1 VTGAEEATKTED
13 VKAEDTKQEAKSSRS
28 GDYDHLAPLF
38 AELAVTPAGPARET
52 LRDRLVTEHLPVAQ
66 HIARR
71 FGHRGEPHEDLVQVA
86 TVGLINAVDRFD
98 PDRGSDF
105 LSFAVPTIM
114 GEVRKYFR
122 DSSWSVRMPRR
133 LKELHLAINAGTSRL
148 SQSMGRA
155 PTPSELA
162 EHLGLT
168 REEIHE
174 GLAAGNAYQ
183 SASLDD
189 MLMSEDSSISL
200 GSTIGEEDPEIAMI
214 EQREALHPLLEKL
227 PERER
232 KIVVMRFFGNMTQTQ
247 IAQKVGISQMH
258 VSRLLA
264 KTLRQLR
271 DVLEE

>member
-1 VTGAEEATKTED
+1 MTGSD
-13 VKAEDTKQEAKSSRS
+13 S

-38 AELAVTPAGPARET
+38 VELAATEEGPRREA
-52 LRDRLVTEHLPVAQ
+52 LRDELVTAHLPVAK

-71 FGHRGEPHEDLVQVA
+71 FGHRGEPYEDLVQVA

-98 PDRGSDF
+98 PERGSDF

-133 LKELHLAINAGTSRL
+133 LKELHLAINSGTARL
-148 SQSMGRA
+148 SQQLGRA

-162 EHLGLT
+162 THLGMS

-189 MLMSEDSSISL
+189 MLMSDESSISL
-200 GSTIGEEDPEIAMI
+200 GSTLGTEDPEIEMI
-214 EQREALHPLLEKL
+214 EQREALHPLLQRL

-232 KIVVMRFFGNMTQTQ
+232 KIVIMRFFGNMTQTQ

-271 DVLEE
+271 EVLEEN

>member
-1 VTGAEEATKTED
+1 MTGSDGGTT
-13 VKAEDTKQEAKSSRS
+13 RS
-28 GDYDHLAPLF
+28 GTQGDYDHLAPLF
-38 AELAVTPAGPARET
+38 VRLAATSKDDPQRER
-52 LRDRLVTEHLPVAQ
+52 LRDELVTEHLPVAK

-71 FGHRGEPHEDLVQVA
+71 FGHRGEPYDDLVQVA

-98 PDRGSDF
+98 PERGSDF

-133 LKELHLAINAGTSRL
+133 LKELHLAINAGSARL
-148 SQSMGRA
+148 SQELGRA

-162 EHLGLT
+162 QHLGLS

-174 GLAAGNAYQ
+174 GLAAGNAYH

-189 MLMSEDSSISL
+189 LLVADDSSISL
-200 GSTIGEEDPEIAMI
+200 GSTLGEEDPELEAI

-271 DVLEE
+271 EGLTE

>member
-1 VTGAEEATKTED
+1 MTGSEETT
-13 VKAEDTKQEAKSSRS
+13 TTTRS
-28 GDYDHLAPLF
+28 GGDYDHLAPLF
-38 AELAVTPAGPARET
+38 AELAVTPQGPARDA

-148 SQSMGRA
+148 SQSLGRA

-162 EHLGLT
+162 EHLGLS

-214 EQREALHPLLEKL
+214 EQREALHPLLQKL

-232 KIVVMRFFGNMTQTQ
+232 KIVIMRFFGNMTQTQ

>member
-1 VTGAEEATKTED
+1 VT
-13 VKAEDTKQEAKSSRS
+13 RS
-28 GDYDHLAPLF
+28 DGGTTRSGTQGDYDHLAPLF
-38 AELAVTPAGPARET
+38 VRLAATAKGDPERER
-52 LRDRLVTEHLPVAQ
+52 LRDELVTEHLPVAK

-71 FGHRGEPHEDLVQVA
+71 FGHRGEPYDDLVQVA

-98 PDRGSDF
+98 PERGSDF

-133 LKELHLAINAGTSRL
+133 LKELHLAINAGSARL
-148 SQSMGRA
+148 SQELGRA

-162 EHLGLT
+162 QHLGLS

-174 GLAAGNAYQ
+174 GLAAGNAYH

-189 MLMSEDSSISL
+189 LLVADDSSISL
-200 GSTIGEEDPEIAMI
+200 GSTLGEEDPELEAI

-271 DVLEE
+271 EGLSE